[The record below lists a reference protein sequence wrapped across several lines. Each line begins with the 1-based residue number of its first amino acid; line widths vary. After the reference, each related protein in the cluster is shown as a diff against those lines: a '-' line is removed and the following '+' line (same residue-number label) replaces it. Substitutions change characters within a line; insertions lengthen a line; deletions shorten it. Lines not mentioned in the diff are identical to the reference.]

1 MNQKEFDTIKK
12 RVSKLEAELQ
22 NAASDPKKL
31 AKLSKEYSDLRKKVD
46 LIDELEGIKQ
56 KVKDTQ
62 LMAGTEKD
70 QAMKDLA
77 DFELQELA
85 KKKEQLEEEL
95 AEELSPKDPRD
106 EKNVII
112 EIRAGAGGDEAGLF
126 AADLFRMYSRFVE
139 LKGWKLKTLS
149 ENMTDV
155 GGYKEISA
163 SIEGDNVFGTLKYEQ
178 GVHRVQRVPDTEK
191 QGRIHTSTATVA
203 VMPEV
208 EEADVQ
214 IDTKDLK
221 IDTYHAGG
229 HGGQNVNKVETAIRI
244 THLPSGM
251 VVTCQKERSQQRN
264 RETALSILR
273 ARLAEEEDRKRAAS
287 EAAERKAQ
295 VGTGDRSEKIR
306 TYNFPQDR
314 ITDHRLKK
322 NFSGIQGILD
332 GEIGKIIEELKK
344 QK

>member
-221 IDTYHAGG
+221 IDT
-229 HGGQNVNKVETAIRI
+229 
-244 THLPSGM
+244 
-251 VVTCQKERSQQRN
+251 
-264 RETALSILR
+264 
-273 ARLAEEEDRKRAAS
+273 
-287 EAAERKAQ
+287 
-295 VGTGDRSEKIR
+295 
-306 TYNFPQDR
+306 
-314 ITDHRLKK
+314 
-322 NFSGIQGILD
+322 
-332 GEIGKIIEELKK
+332 
-344 QK
+344 